1 MNIFNSNDRLRELV
15 MYALDWGVFLRHDMD
30 SNVAPFLILQDG
42 EETYMR
48 VLMTDGDPVEYAKRV
63 LPKEEKNYEQFAIGV
78 EGYIRD
84 KDNNRVD
91 AMIVQAFDVTQD
103 KGVILAQAFNPMEN
117 GGFRK
122 IDKISFLGHTDLII
136 PKKENPVADYAA
148 QPAAVNGIAVKDDG
162 DRCRYVA
169 IFVHGNSSVVANEM
183 RYYMRSSFEG
193 EKRNTLSGKFELNV
207 MEEYIKDVEFFTF
220 LVTNAINE
228 ELDAANVKSWKQ
240 ETGRTVQVIVKRGEE
255 VIYSTESK
263 SSEPVPADNK
273 TGEKRVYEH
282 LSPAELDAEFYRI
295 VSIPNARTN
304 ITALTEMSALMAE
317 YKQRGLEL
325 PTNRAGSK
333 PATDKKWWQ
342 FWK

>member
-1 MNIFNSNDRLRELV
+1 

-42 EETYMR
+42 EQTYMR

-103 KGVILAQAFNPMEN
+103 KGVILAQAFNPKEN

-136 PKKENPVADYAA
+136 PKKENPAADYAA

-240 ETGRTVQVIVKRGEE
+240 ETGRAVQVIVKRGEE
-255 VIYSTESK
+255 VIYNTESK
-263 SSEPVPADNK
+263 SSEPAPAANK
-273 TGEKRVYEH
+273 PIAT
-282 LSPAELDAEFYRI
+282 
-295 VSIPNARTN
+295 
-304 ITALTEMSALMAE
+304 
-317 YKQRGLEL
+317 
-325 PTNRAGSK
+325 
-333 PATDKKWWQ
+333 TDKKWWQ